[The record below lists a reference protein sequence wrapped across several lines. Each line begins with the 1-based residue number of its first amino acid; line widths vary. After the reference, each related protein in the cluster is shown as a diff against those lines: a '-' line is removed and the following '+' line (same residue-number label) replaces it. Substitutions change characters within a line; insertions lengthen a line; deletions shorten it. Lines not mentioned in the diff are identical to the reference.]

1 MSSKLDQIQASYAY
15 ISDLLKY
22 PLILTFIVTFQGCF
36 GGMGVVQTPKILEKI
51 VKYPVGRFLF
61 LSTIAF
67 TATSDIQTS
76 IIAVILFLGFLHL
89 LRTTEEKEELR
100 KKRIYF

>member
-1 MSSKLDQIQASYAY
+1 MSSKLDQIKTSYAY
-15 ISDLLKY
+15 ISDVLKY
-22 PLILTFIVTFQGCF
+22 PLVLTFIVTFQGCF

-51 VKYPVGRFLF
+51 VTYPAGRFFF
-61 LSTIAF
+61 LATIAF

-89 LRTTEEKEELR
+89 LRTKQEKEELR